1 MESNWESRECFF
13 PFFSFSLYLSL
24 RFKIA
29 RAMDRNF
36 EFARSFARTAA
47 NYNYSEFQ
55 CKKKKKK
62 KKVAVKKDTRMKISF
77 SLEAFFRIIIY
88 PLVRK

>member
-62 KKVAVKKDTRMKISF
+62 KSCREKRYADENFILSRSF
-77 SLEAFFRIIIY
+77 LSNYYLSSR
-88 PLVRK
+88 